1 MLEEILLKLLLFT
14 LASNV
19 ILAIISFVLS
29 LILLIKLLK
38 ENHISADQ

>member
-19 ILAIISFVLS
+19 ILAIISFTLS
-29 LILLIKLLK
+29 LIIVIKFLK